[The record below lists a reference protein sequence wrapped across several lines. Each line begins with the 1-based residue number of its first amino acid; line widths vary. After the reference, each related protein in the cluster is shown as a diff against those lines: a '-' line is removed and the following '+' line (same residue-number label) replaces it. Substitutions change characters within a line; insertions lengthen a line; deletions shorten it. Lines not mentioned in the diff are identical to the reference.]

1 MAKQHLHLRRAA
13 LLIAGAV
20 LVAALTATAAHA
32 QPPPLPHAFYGSVE
46 VNGQPAPVGVLVE
59 ARGAGVKT
67 GIVTNPIT
75 VTVAGRYGGPT
86 LSDPVL
92 GVQGNITNGT
102 PIEFYVGG
110 VKAECARLDG
120 SWQSSYPFNP
130 GVITALNL
138 RAGQSATPTATLTS
152 TSTPRATNT
161 PARTTAPATP
171 TPGNITP
178 TAVGATGAA
187 DATPTLQATQP
198 VPPSSTPNAAG
209 SAALVLSSPTPTG
222 SAAGTEAAAT
232 AQASSRSAA
241 GTEAAATAPA
251 LATPEPP
258 KPGGAATAL
267 ANAAQATSTRPPAT
281 LIARVT
287 GAPGGTSAP
296 ILGAGAIADTVPA
309 AGTAAASSRAMSSVL
324 PWVGGGLLLLV
335 LGLVGILV
343 GLRLRKSGRIGRDSG
358 EQP

>member
-232 AQASSRSAA
+232 A
-241 GTEAAATAPA
+241 PA